1 MKLKKFLTLALAFTL
16 VLSLAACGSKG
27 NDKTD
32 DNTDQTMTVEEL
44 DAKIQDLA
52 AQENAVIE
60 ENADLWQKLFDA
72 LDGMRDELP
81 QETNYG
87 SYLLSGIEL
96 VKDQFTDDE
105 VKTLTDGATKIRD
118 LEDEIQPLQE
128 QYAALQPADD
138 GNADAD
144 AQAFP
149 AFTGKDLDGSD
160 VDSSLFANNA
170 VTVVNFWFS
179 GCAPCVTELGELNA
193 LNEKL
198 KGQGGAV
205 IGINTDTLDGDADQI
220 SEAKGILEKKEA
232 TYQNIYFDS
241 DSDAGKF
248 ASGIMAFPTTYVVDR
263 SGNIVGEALLGGI
276 DNEDNMATL
285 QTIIDQVL
293 AADSGK

>member
-1 MKLKKFLTLALAFTL
+1 MKLQKFLTLALAFTL

-27 NDKTD
+27 DDKTD
-32 DNTDQTMTVEEL
+32 NTTDQTMTAEEL

-52 AQENAVIE
+52 KQENAIIE

-72 LDGMRDELP
+72 MDGMRDELP

-105 VKTLTDGATKIRD
+105 VKTLTDGAKKIRD
-118 LEDEIQPLQE
+118 LENEIQPLQE

-138 GNADAD
+138 GNAGVG

-149 AFTGKDLDGSD
+149 AFTGKDLDGND
-160 VDSSLFANNA
+160 VDSSLFSSNA

-179 GCAPCVTELGELNA
+179 GCAPCVTELSELNA

-198 KGQGGAV
+198 KEQGGAV
-205 IGINTDTLDGDADQI
+205 IGINTDTLDGNEEQI

-232 TYQNIYFDS
+232 AYQNIYFDS
-241 DSDAGKF
+241 DSEAGKF

-263 SGNIVGEALLGGI
+263 SGSIVGEALLGGI

-285 QTIIDQVL
+285 QAIIDQVL
-293 AADSGK
+293 AADSGN

>member
-1 MKLKKFLTLALAFTL
+1 MKLQKFLTLALAFTL

-27 NDKTD
+27 DDKTD
-32 DNTDQTMTVEEL
+32 DNTDQTVTAEEL

-52 AQENAVIE
+52 KQENAIIE

-72 LDGMRDELP
+72 MDGMRDELP

-105 VKTLTDGATKIRD
+105 VKTLTDGAEKIRD
-118 LEDEIQPLQE
+118 LENEIQPLQE

-138 GNADAD
+138 GNAGAG

-149 AFTGKDLDGSD
+149 AFTGKDLDGND
-160 VDSSLFANNA
+160 VDSSLFSSNA

-198 KGQGGAV
+198 KEQGGAV
-205 IGINTDTLDGDADQI
+205 IGINTDTLDGNEEQI

-232 TYQNIYFDS
+232 AYQNIYFDS
-241 DSDAGKF
+241 DSEAGKF

-263 SGNIVGEALLGGI
+263 SGSIVGEALLGGI

-285 QTIIDQVL
+285 QAIIDQVL
-293 AADSGK
+293 AADSDK

>member
-16 VLSLAACGSKG
+16 VLSLAACGSK
-27 NDKTD
+27 NEPE
-32 DNTDQTMTVEEL
+32 DNTTDQTMTAEEL

-52 AQENAVIE
+52 AQENAIIE
-60 ENADLWQKLFDA
+60 ENSDLWQKLFDA

-87 SYLLSGIEL
+87 SYLLAGIEL

-118 LEDEIQPLQE
+118 LENEIQPLQE

-138 GNADAD
+138 GNADTD

-149 AFTGKDLDGSD
+149 AFTGKDLDGND
-160 VDSSLFANNA
+160 VDSSLFSNNA

-179 GCAPCVTELGELNA
+179 GCAPCVTELSELNA

-198 KGQGGAV
+198 KEQGGAV
-205 IGINTDTLDGDADQI
+205 IGINTDTLDGDEEQI
-220 SEAKGILEKKEA
+220 SEAKSILEKKEA

-241 DSDAGKF
+241 DSEAGKF
-248 ASGIMAFPTTYVVDR
+248 ASSIMTFPTTYVVDR

-293 AADSGK
+293 AADSAN